1 MLIDFANIQ
10 EDVIPNML
18 GGQGDFCHKKFQ
30 DDAMKV
36 MQGRLA
42 PGASLGLHTHETNC
56 EVIYIISGSGRVL
69 CDGVYEDLPCGSTH
83 YCPHYFIFGR
93 LEPPTHC
100 LNERSDTYE
109 RLPVL

>member
-69 CDGVYEDLPCGSTH
+69 CDGVYEDLPSGSTH
-83 YCPHYFIFGR
+83 YCPQGHSHG
-93 LEPPTHC
+93 LENNGSEELRFLAVIPQK
-100 LNERSDTYE
+100 
-109 RLPVL
+109 